1 MAFLNSAPLRPARPS
16 RRRSAPLQA
25 AKGPGKRSGGG
36 KKGGVAPGQPAQ
48 PARAPPLQQQQQP
61 AGAAAHGDGSAAAT
75 VPQPAAQVRLLPL
88 RCGAHAQHSLLAQA
102 PAAARRDDV
111 VSAALSTSLALTVAG
126 AGLRNFASSAAS
138 RGWPVPDLAAGVPLP
153 TVVLDGAAL
162 RLPTPDLAYVGLAL
176 AVAAGVTAARAAAL
190 ALWPDFRD
198 ESERANTQV
207 RPS

>member
-36 KKGGVAPGQPAQ
+36 KKGGAAPGQPAQ
-48 PARAPPLQQQQQP
+48 PARAPPLQQ
-61 AGAAAHGDGSAAAT
+61 
-75 VPQPAAQVRLLPL
+75 
-88 RCGAHAQHSLLAQA
+88 QA

-162 RLPTPDLAYVGLAL
+162 RLPTPDLAHVGLAL